1 MLSKEI
7 IDRYAGAMT
16 PIPPM
21 LLDFRAAYETL
32 EQKGEHPGLK
42 MARVMLAQS
51 PKSFMERLASL
62 EREWLLT
69 ERAAREH
76 AKAESEA
83 RPAQPEP
90 ELEPD
95 EGTERVQGLIK
106 RLLGKLHEQQRQEDL
121 ELASRPNAAEIG
133 GTLQKALTEALR
145 REQVLQD
152 RLAELER
159 RAPTA

>member
-1 MLSKEI
+1 MLSKETI
-7 IDRYAGAMT
+7 ERYAGAMT

-42 MARVMLAQS
+42 MSRVLLQQS
-51 PKSFMERLASL
+51 PKVFL
-62 EREWLLT
+62 ERMAALEKEWLST

-83 RPAQPEP
+83 RLAPPEP

-95 EGTERVQGLIK
+95 EGTEHVQALIS
-106 RLLGKLHEQQRQEDL
+106 RLLTKLNEQQRQEDL
-121 ELASRPNAAEIG
+121 ELAARPNAAEIG
-133 GTLQKALTEALR
+133 GTVQKALQEAVR
-145 REQVLQD
+145 REKVLQGQGG
-152 RLAELER
+152 
-159 RAPTA
+159 